1 MSHDLEILSRGASFV
16 SAREHAWHRLGT
28 VLASEFDAAQ
38 AMEHAALGGWN
49 VRKEPLQAVVIGA
62 DGVDTIPVPGKFATV
77 RTHPETGRP
86 EALGVVGDQYQVIQN
101 EEHCG
106 LLDALVDESGAHF
119 ETAGSLRGGRSVFL
133 TMKLPQTMQV
143 GGIDAVDTYIA
154 ALNSHDGTS
163 AFRLLVTPVRIV
175 CANTQAAAIKRA
187 RSTFSIQHSSG
198 ARGRIDEARK
208 ALGLTFRYVE
218 AFQAEAERMINETM
232 AEAEFVALT
241 RTLFPVTDNATAR
254 IKGNAAKRELDLV
267 QLFTGSDTNAAI
279 RGTRWAAYQAVTE
292 WTDHYAP
299 APKGSDAAT
308 VRAERVV
315 AGGPVT
321 ELKNRAFDL
330 LTV

>member
-16 SAREHAWHRLGT
+16 SARQHAWHRLGT
-28 VLASEFDAAQ
+28 VLPERFDAGQ

-62 DGVDTIPVPGKFATV
+62 EGVDTVAVEGKFATV
-77 RTHPETGRP
+77 RNHPETGRP
-86 EALGVVGDQYQVIQN
+86 DVLGVVGDQYTVIQN
-101 EEHCG
+101 EEHSD
-106 LLDALVDESGAHF
+106 LLDALVDQSGAHY

-133 TMKLPQTMQV
+133 TMKLPDTMQV
-143 GGIDAVDTYIA
+143 GGVDGVDTYIA

-175 CANTQAAAIKRA
+175 CANTQAAAIRAA

-198 ARGRIDEARK
+198 ARGRIEEARQ
-208 ALGLTFRYVE
+208 ALGLTFRYVA
-218 AFQAEAERMINETM
+218 AFQAGAEKMINEAMST
-232 AEAEFVALT
+232 AGFVAMT
-241 RTLFPVTDNATAR
+241 RVLCPVKDNATDR
-254 IKGNAAKRELDLV
+254 IKGNAAKRELDFV
-267 QLFTGSDTNAAI
+267 QLFTGSDTNTAI
-279 RGTRWAAYQAVTE
+279 RGTRWGAYQAITE

-299 APKGSDAAT
+299 TPKGSDAAT

-315 AGGPVT
+315 AGGQIT
-321 ELKNRAFDL
+321 DLKTRAFDL